1 MKYDKKISN
10 KYEIPIN
17 NQIICHLKTRNPLND
32 NEFVSSYPGSFF
44 SCKELLQCQNCEL
57 IFADKLPSKKELD
70 EYYEMM
76 NEFRKQYID
85 FKEAEKFLSV
95 EPMSYIDYCHFNG
108 YNTEFKEDELKDLF

>member
-1 MKYDKKISN
+1 MSNQDIETKQKPVMRFKDYEKIV
-10 KYEIPIN
+10 
-17 NQIICHLKTRNPLND
+17 Q
-32 NEFVSSYPGSFF
+32 
-44 SCKELLQCQNCEL
+44 
-57 IFADKLPSKKELD
+57 KELD

-85 FKEAEKFLSV
+85 FKEAEKFLGV